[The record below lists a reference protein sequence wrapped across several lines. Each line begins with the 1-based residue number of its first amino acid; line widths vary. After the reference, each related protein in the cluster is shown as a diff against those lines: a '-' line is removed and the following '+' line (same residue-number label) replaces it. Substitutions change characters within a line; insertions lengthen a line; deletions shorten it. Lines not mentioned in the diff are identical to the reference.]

1 MIADNI
7 TKAVSPP
14 VWLRP
19 VSDGSAL
26 ASCPP
31 PSIHYGLAASV
42 RRGRDECSGCKV
54 PVRGAA
60 VLASALGCGAVVLL
74 GCQLGRPKPGGGLAS
89 ADPIERV
96 EAIIAAGEAHDVSAV
111 PLLVDRLE
119 DEDEAVR
126 FYTIQALTRITGQ
139 DMGYRY
145 YEPSWERA
153 RAVRRWR
160 GFLERR
166 AASGPATRPA
176 D

>member
-1 MIADNI
+1 MA
-7 TKAVSPP
+7 
-14 VWLRP
+14 
-19 VSDGSAL
+19 
-26 ASCPP
+26 
-31 PSIHYGLAASV
+31 AASL
-42 RRGRDECSGCKV
+42 GRLGACQLPVAVYTLRLGGVGSPWTRYV
-54 PVRGAA
+54 QRPVRGAA

-74 GCQLGRPKPGGGLAS
+74 GCQLGRPKPGGGLGS

-96 EAIIAAGEAHDVSAV
+96 EAIIAAGEARDVSAV

-126 FYTIQALTRITGQ
+126 FYAIQALTRITGQ
-139 DMGYRY
+139 DMGYRC

-160 GFLERR
+160 GFVERR